1 MSPPPGYAAYGGP
14 GSFGGNVQ
22 RIGGL
27 TKALVTLSIIGIV
40 ASAISLIVQLTLREK
55 ALDFREGSTTLDDF
69 GDELGPYLAIS
80 AVVGL
85 VALAALVVQ
94 IVWTF
99 RMAKNLE
106 VLGRQPRTFSPGAT
120 IAVNIL
126 GGCTLG
132 ILPYLMWRELWKGS
146 DPEVPPGDPTWRQR
160 PVGQV
165 VHLWFAATLLTFA
178 VSLALGVGNA
188 VTRVNRGSN
197 SSLAKQ
203 LDDQFAFIVVSGVLG
218 IITAVLFVGLVR
230 QLSSRHMLATR
241 EA

>member
-1 MSPPPGYAAYGGP
+1 
-14 GSFGGNVQ
+14 
-22 RIGGL
+22 
-27 TKALVTLSIIGIV
+27 
-40 ASAISLIVQLTLREK
+40 
-55 ALDFREGSTTLDDF
+55 
-69 GDELGPYLAIS
+69 
-80 AVVGL
+80 
-85 VALAALVVQ
+85 
-94 IVWTF
+94 
-99 RMAKNLE
+99 
-106 VLGRQPRTFSPGAT
+106 
-120 IAVNIL
+120 
-126 GGCTLG
+126 
-132 ILPYLMWRELWKGS
+132 MWRELWKGS
-146 DPEVPPGDPTWRQR
+146 DPEVPPGDLTWKQR